1 MQREV
6 SARLHSPAMVSPTFE
21 DALWAHF
28 HCLGQ
33 WLDRASPTETTP
45 TCHVL
50 SGLRSLLHIPFFL
63 PLLPK
68 GKGPSFPL
76 KDIHYSGS
84 FEESVDGLCIH
95 GEEDANVGVTIDS
108 KFYTIR
114 FKNQIIIEL
123 YFYSFF
129 RSYHFVK
136 KHLNNDPLSPLTTP
150 FSEVW
155 RRKGMV
161 C

>member
-6 SARLHSPAMVSPTFE
+6 FARLRSSAMVSPTFE

-28 HCLGQ
+28 HYLGQ
-33 WLDRASPTETTP
+33 WLDRASPTETAP

-68 GKGPSFPL
+68 GKGPSVPL
-76 KDIHYSGS
+76 KGIHYSGS
-84 FEESVDGLCIH
+84 FEESVDELYIH
-95 GEEDANVGVTIDS
+95 GKEDINVGVTMYS

-114 FKNQIIIEL
+114 FKNRIIIEL

-129 RSYHFVK
+129 Y
-136 KHLNNDPLSPLTTP
+136 LIIL
-150 FSEVW
+150 
-155 RRKGMV
+155 
-161 C
+161 